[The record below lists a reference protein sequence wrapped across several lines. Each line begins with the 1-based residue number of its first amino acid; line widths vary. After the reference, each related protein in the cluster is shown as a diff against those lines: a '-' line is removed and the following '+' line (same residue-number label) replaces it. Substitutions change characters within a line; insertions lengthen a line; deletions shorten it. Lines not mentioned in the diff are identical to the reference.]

1 MEYEFEEA
9 DSVRIGALLDK
20 HARGAS
26 DTTEIWTRSWSD
38 ADYGSL
44 ADPARLEFDFLFGVE
59 LQEDFTAAGTVAFE
73 ESSVRATATRQ
84 FGGSS
89 PVTWCSDR

>member
-1 MEYEFEEA
+1 MEYEFEET

-20 HARGAS
+20 HAPGAT

-44 ADPARLEFDFLFGVE
+44 ADPVRLEFDFLFGVE
-59 LQEDFTAAGTVAFE
+59 LQ
-73 ESSVRATATRQ
+73 
-84 FGGSS
+84 
-89 PVTWCSDR
+89 